1 MRIHSRTGS
10 SSLKKMTLTAVLLL
24 IGLSMVFPFFFML
37 SSSLKPNSQVF
48 GFPIQLIPSS
58 LYLDN
63 YETLF
68 ANGDFF
74 IWYGNTVRM
83 VALLIAFR
91 FLVVTQ
97 AAYAFA
103 RLSFKWKNAIFMLFI
118 STIMIPWDTTI
129 LARYLLYD
137 WLGLIDTHWALI
149 IPGMFDVLFLFLVR
163 QFFTTVPFELSEA
176 AIIDGCGHWKIYW
189 KVILPLSK
197 PVLLTLVIFTFIWS
211 WNDFTGPFIFIN
223 TMSKQ
228 MLSVGLV
235 TFQTIAG
242 TNYALQMAG
251 SCLGIIPAVIVFIWA
266 QKYFI
271 QGIST
276 TGIKG

>member
-10 SSLKKMTLTAVLLL
+10 SPYKRITLTAVLLL

-48 GFPIQLIPSS
+48 GFPIQLIPGS

-68 ANGDFF
+68 ANRDFF
-74 IWYGNTVRM
+74 IWYGNTVQM

-103 RLSFKWKNAIFMLFI
+103 RLSFKGKNAIFMLFI

-137 WLGLIDTHWALI
+137 WLGLIDTPWALI

-211 WNDFTGPFIFIN
+211 WNDFTGPYIFIN

-271 QGIST
+271 QGIAT